1 MKTSFD
7 RVLIGLDLSSAD
19 EGILRTASA
28 LVPVLGC
35 KSVYFFHVVPD
46 FSMPTDIEVEF
57 HKLFATDYPV
67 DEKIRD
73 KIAQEVEMFF
83 GTPPGVNLHIEVV
96 EGKPFQKLVHWIE
109 VKDID
114 LLVVGHK
121 QVSEGSGIVAQRV
134 ARQNNCHV
142 LFVPAGGKPEIHK
155 ILAPV
160 DFSVSSAN
168 ALRVAETIAHEGK
181 GAALH
186 ALYVVD
192 MPPADYYMRSF
203 DSDGFREVLRQSAKT
218 AFANFIKE
226 QELDRR
232 AFHEIIMDN
241 AYSNVAQHIAEYAR
255 EMGAGL
261 IVIGAQGHSAFEN
274 ILFGSVTEKV
284 LAREFDR
291 AVLVVRG

>member
-1 MKTSFD
+1 MKTSFE

-19 EGILRTASA
+19 EGILRAAAA
-28 LVPVLGC
+28 LLPVLGC

-46 FSMPTDIEVEF
+46 FSMPADIEVEF
-57 HKLFATDYPV
+57 HKLFSTDYPV

-73 KIAQEVEMFF
+73 KIASQVETFF
-83 GTPPGVNLHIEVV
+83 GTPPGVEMHIEVV
-96 EGKPFQKLVHWIE
+96 EGKPFQKLIHWIE

-114 LLVVGHK
+114 LLIVGHK
-121 QVSEGSGIVAQRV
+121 QVSEGSGIVPRRV
-134 ARQNNCHV
+134 ARQNNCHI
-142 LFVPAGGKPEIHK
+142 LFVPEKGRPDIHK
-155 ILAPV
+155 ILSPI
-160 DFSVSSAN
+160 DFSAPSAN
-168 ALRVAETIAHEGK
+168 ALRVAEMIAQAGN
-181 GAALH
+181 GADLR

-218 AFANFIKE
+218 AFANFITE
-226 QELDRR
+226 QEFEGHTFR
-232 AFHEIIMDN
+232 EIIMDN

-255 EMGAGL
+255 EMQAGL
-261 IVIGAQGHSAFEN
+261 IVIGAQGHSALEN

-284 LAREFDR
+284 LARESQS